1 MSANS
6 AKNDAN
12 QVVFTPVF
20 VFNRLMIYFRGKID
34 RSTVPKGYYVYEVS
48 YSPYD
53 DNLLQFIGPH
63 IREWFDGTIISNTPI
78 ELDEGGLAEIEDEDD
93 VYFTC
98 TEMTMDD
105 YEDNCTAKR

>member
-6 AKNDAN
+6 ANYDAN
-12 QVVFTPVF
+12 QIVFTPVF

-34 RSTVPKGYYVYEVS
+34 RSTVPEGYYVYEVS

-53 DNLLQFIGPH
+53 DNMLHFIGH
-63 IREWFDGTIISNTPI
+63 RIRKWFDGTIISNTPV
-78 ELDEGGLAEIEDEDD
+78 ELDEGGLAEIEDEED

-98 TEMTMDD
+98 TEMTMVD
-105 YEDNCTAKR
+105 YEDNCPAKR